1 MSGIY
6 RATFVTEADLSA
18 DGSDFDGI
26 SSGEVGIFNVDTGAY
41 LSANEAFLQVD
52 FASDTTIADTTS
64 AGAVNVEQSSVIV
77 PRRFQI
83 VQGRDV
89 GNPWC
94 SPIIQKE
101 DVLRIDCTPKSSA
114 AAATS
119 SIDFTGASI
128 AVGETY
134 SIKFVITSI
143 DFHYENFVNPN
154 DSKNVSYV
162 GQVLQ
167 YERTAT
173 SATLDTE
180 LAAMVVEFNA
190 KDGFPFT
197 ASYTSG
203 TDVLLFTCDNEFVS
217 FETKYDFSGITTA
230 PSVTTV
236 TDTKHVVGFGDGR
249 IVRGMEKQTQALFG
263 YQNRI
268 YLPQSPTLYSVASN
282 DYDMISL
289 TFDQGRKGHA
299 NPWLFTG
306 ENVVNIAIKDGTTHT
321 NFDNAF
327 GANIDGGAATI
338 YSKYG
343 AA

>member
-26 SSGEVGIFNVDTGAY
+26 ASGEVGIFNVDTGAY
-41 LSANEAFLQVD
+41 LSANEAFLSTE
-52 FASDTTIADTTS
+52 FADDTS
-64 AGAVNVEQSSVIV
+64 GAGATDQQLDTRII

-89 GNPWC
+89 GNPWW

-101 DVLRIDCTPKSSA
+101 DVLRIDCSPKSSA

-119 SIDFTGASI
+119 SIDLSGASI

-134 SIKFVITSI
+134 SVKFVITSI
-143 DFHYENFVNPN
+143 DFTYENFVNPN

-197 ASYTSG
+197 AGYTSG

-217 FETKYDFSGITTA
+217 FEAKYDFSSITTA
-230 PSVTTV
+230 PTVTTV

-321 NFDNAF
+321 AFDNAF
-327 GANIDGGAATI
+327 GANIDGGAATL